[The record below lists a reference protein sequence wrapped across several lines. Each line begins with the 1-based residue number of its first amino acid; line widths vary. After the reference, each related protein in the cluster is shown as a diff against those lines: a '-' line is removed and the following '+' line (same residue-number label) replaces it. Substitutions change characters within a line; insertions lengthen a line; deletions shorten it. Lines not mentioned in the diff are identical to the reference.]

1 LGWSGAGFGSSQF
14 VWRNSASALARRC
27 LCLMASILWRGRGS
41 RGKPALSQKL
51 LITRQSRLFSAE
63 PPIVRVDTIARLEF
77 RDRGPLLVAVGADRR
92 PARGVGVDCLGRSV
106 INQMRR
112 SQYMRP
118 TYRLQFPPQGR
129 RTPSCL
135 CGRLLRS
142 VRQPLMVEFDQVYR
156 DPAPEIITEI
166 RRRFFLAAAFFA
178 NRR

>member
-1 LGWSGAGFGSSQF
+1 MGWSGTGYGTSQF
-14 VWRNSASALARRC
+14 EWRNSASALARRC

-63 PPIVRVDTIARLEF
+63 PAIIRVDTITRLIL
-77 RDRGPLLVAVGADRR
+77 RGRGQLLGAMGADRR
-92 PARGVGVDCLGRSV
+92 PAQGVGVDCLGRSV

-112 SQYMRP
+112 SLYMRP
-118 TYRLQFPPQGR
+118 TYRLQFHPQGR
-129 RTPSCL
+129 RTPSCP
-135 CGRLLRS
+135 CGRLLPS
-142 VRQPLMVEFDQVYR
+142 VRQPRIVEFDQVYR